1 MKLSKLSIA
10 TIVILVVAL
19 TAIIIARNNN
29 AHAGLVPERGY
40 QYVGP
45 NGGTCEAIS
54 PGCGYCYGKVI
65 DKICYVEPNSPYAE

>member
-10 TIVILVVAL
+10 IVVILAVAI
-19 TAIIIARNNN
+19 TTVIIARHNN

-45 NGGTCEAIS
+45 NGGHAR
-54 PGCGYCYGKVI
+54 P
-65 DKICYVEPNSPYAE
+65 